1 MMFFITKQKNRKRK
15 GRYCIGV
22 DFGGTSTKF
31 GWLDA
36 QRHHGAVL
44 QLETPAGQGAEAIIE
59 QICRGVRELLAR
71 EGMGRNEV
79 VGVGIGSPGPL
90 DIPSGRILETPNIPG
105 MKNVP
110 LRDEVA
116 RRLGLPATLE
126 NDANAAA
133 YAEFIVGAGRESRE
147 MVMLTLGTGVGSGI
161 VHDGEI
167 IHGAH
172 GLGGELGHL
181 IVHPGG
187 RQCGCGQRG
196 CLEQYC
202 SAVSLGRNAS
212 QRLTETNQ
220 SSLLREYADAEG
232 KLTARHVAEA
242 CQAGDELARE
252 LWENCCRYLAIA
264 CVNICRVFDPDRIVL
279 AGGMT
284 HAGETLLEPVRRHV
298 AELTWNLAPHRTEI
312 CIAAL
317 GADAGAIGAAGVAWR
332 KFAEG

>member
-1 MMFFITKQKNRKRK
+1 M

-22 DFGGTSTKF
+22 DFGGTSIKF
-31 GWLDA
+31 GWLDEQRRHGDVA
-36 QRHHGAVL
+36 QL
-44 QLETPAGQGAEAIIE
+44 STPSEQGAEAIIQ
-59 QICRGVRELLAR
+59 QICRGVCALMERESIAR
-71 EGMGRNEV
+71 EAV
-79 VGVGIGSPGPL
+79 LGVGIGSPGPL
-90 DIPSGRILETPNIPG
+90 DIQSGRILETPNIPG
-105 MKNVP
+105 MTNVP

-116 RRLGLPATLE
+116 GRLGLPATLE

-187 RQCGCGQRG
+187 RLCGCGQRG

-202 SAVSLGRNAS
+202 SAVNLGRNAS
-212 QRLTETNQ
+212 QRLAETTQ
-220 SSLLREYADAEG
+220 PSLLREKAAEDG
-232 KLTARHVAEA
+232 HISARHVAEA
-242 CQAGDELARE
+242 CRAGDELARE
-252 LWENCCRYLAIA
+252 LWEACCRYLAIA

-284 HAGETLLEPVRRHV
+284 QAGETLLEPLRRYV
-298 AELTWNLAPHRTEI
+298 AELTWNLAPHRTKI
-312 CIAAL
+312 CIATL

-332 KFAEG
+332 ELDKG